1 MEVRSLDFVPFVCLE
16 LPGSKTLTSWW
27 VLIRFCP
34 FSIKAW
40 IIGLIFT
47 CTQKHRSMRLAE
59 YDPLISS
66 VEPKTRSWVHVNEG
80 RLYLAYRDWALRM
93 GWILQA
99 LISILKAANTW
110 NQIQVLRFKVHL
122 HGKSGR
128 IEPPVREPTD
138 HHLDGTWNSACPTE
152 SWIIKEFAKEK
163 VQAVNAQPVH
173 GSWLGFLLAFRRT
186 QWIRI
191 HTLQAI
197 MYLNCVR
204 TTIMPGLAVVNK
216 CPVKMLFFN
225 LFKPAQSQ
233 SNPIPVAFH
242 AFKQK
247 QLSANDKALPEK
259 WACSI
264 QVKMIMVLVAKRP
277 SPGPV
282 VGPALRASIIGDLS
296 FIFPLILL
304 ISKSWATHGSDLNS
318 RTTISLAFLAWQIKK
333 AWNQLKGQ
341 GVSKIADGTFH
352 SHTPQH
358 LEEPDGHSSVKSGL
372 GNPWLPSWRGTQ
384 KKTASCCYL

>member
-1 MEVRSLDFVPFVCLE
+1 
-16 LPGSKTLTSWW
+16 
-27 VLIRFCP
+27 
-34 FSIKAW
+34 
-40 IIGLIFT
+40 
-47 CTQKHRSMRLAE
+47 MRLAE

-99 LISILKAANTW
+99 LISILKAANAW

-138 HHLDGTWNSACPTE
+138 HHLDGTWNSACPIE

-277 SPGPV
+277 SWPSR
-282 VGPALRASIIGDLS
+282 RAGTTRLDHWRPFLHIPSDTSDFKKLS
-296 FIFPLILL
+296 YTRFWSEFQNNNLL
-304 ISKSWATHGSDLNS
+304 GLLGLTNQKSMESVERTRCFKNS
-318 RTTISLAFLAWQIKK
+318 RRYFPFSHPSAFGRTRWAQ
-333 AWNQLKGQ
+333 
-341 GVSKIADGTFH
+341 
-352 SHTPQH
+352 
-358 LEEPDGHSSVKSGL
+358 
-372 GNPWLPSWRGTQ
+372 
-384 KKTASCCYL
+384 